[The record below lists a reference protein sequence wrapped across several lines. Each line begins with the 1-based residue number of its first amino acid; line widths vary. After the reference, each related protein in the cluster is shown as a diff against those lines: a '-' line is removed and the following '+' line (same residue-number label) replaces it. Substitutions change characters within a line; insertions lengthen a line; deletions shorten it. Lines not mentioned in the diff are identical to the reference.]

1 MISDCISTGKP
12 VFIHEVKK
20 LKNKIKNFSLILKK
34 KNVIK
39 FFYGRLSFWS
49 YKPINEASR
58 VSNVVQSIL

>member
-20 LKNKIKNFSLILKK
+20 LKKKIKNFSLILKK
-34 KNVIK
+34 KKCNKIFLWKIK
-39 FFYGRLSFWS
+39 FWS